1 MLSRGVMA
9 QGGFICVNQEV
20 HSNYQGFA
28 TELEMRVHW
37 DKCYKITLTEEFN
50 MFVVPDSSK
59 EPA

>member
-9 QGGFICVNQEV
+9 QGGFICVNQ
-20 HSNYQGFA
+20 GFA

-37 DKCYKITLTEEFN
+37 DKCYMITLTEELN